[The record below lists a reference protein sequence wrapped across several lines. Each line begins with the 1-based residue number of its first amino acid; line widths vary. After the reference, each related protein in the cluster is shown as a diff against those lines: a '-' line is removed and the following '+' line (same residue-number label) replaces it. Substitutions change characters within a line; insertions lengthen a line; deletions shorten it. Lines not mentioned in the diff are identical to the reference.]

1 MPVLGGTVS
10 WSLLPET
17 TPGSHCGD
25 LEYTYINEYGT
36 PGFHCGDLEYTYL
49 NEYGRITSVRPCQ
62 ICLVKKDLAQREKV
76 YQRRFL

>member
-1 MPVLGGTVS
+1 MSVSGGTVS

-25 LEYTYINEYGT
+25 LEYTYINEYG
-36 PGFHCGDLEYTYL
+36 
-49 NEYGRITSVRPCQ
+49 RIISVKPCQ

-76 YQRRFL
+76 YQKKGESFTGDSCKT